1 MVARYRQVMLRDFAD
16 GLRTVGQAT
25 ALQYRAAHAD
35 DWRPA
40 LDADMATLRTS
51 FEQDPDQKRF
61 CKQAAIRARDVTG
74 GLVISASGFR
84 DPANVENDFRQ
95 RQDRIR

>member
-61 CKQAAIRARDVTG
+61 CKQAAIRARDVAG
-74 GLVISASGFR
+74 GLEISASGFR